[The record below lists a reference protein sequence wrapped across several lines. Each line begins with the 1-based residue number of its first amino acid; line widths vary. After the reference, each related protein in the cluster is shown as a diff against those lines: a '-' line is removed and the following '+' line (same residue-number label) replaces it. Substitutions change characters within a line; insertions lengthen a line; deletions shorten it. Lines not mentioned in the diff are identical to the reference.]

1 MYGTHR
7 NVDFMNCYKEK
18 KVVKNKREKK
28 KEGKRDVCKFKLV
41 AGDIMLIRL
50 LVA

>member
-1 MYGTHR
+1 MHGTHR
-7 NVDFMNCYKEK
+7 NGLHELLQREGSEK
-18 KVVKNKREKK
+18 QEREKK
-28 KEGKRDVCKFKLV
+28 IKTSVCKFKLV

>member
-1 MYGTHR
+1 MYSTHR
-7 NVDFMNCYKEK
+7 NGLHELLQDSSEKEEK
-18 KVVKNKREKK
+18 KINTSL
-28 KEGKRDVCKFKLV
+28 CKFKLV

>member
-18 KVVKNKREKK
+18 KVVKKQEKI
-28 KEGKRDVCKFKLV
+28 KRDVCKFKLV

>member
-1 MYGTHR
+1 MHGTHR
-7 NVDFMNCYKEK
+7 NGLHELLQREGGSEK
-18 KVVKNKREKK
+18 QDEKIK
-28 KEGKRDVCKFKLV
+28 SPVCKFKLV